1 LQVQELQVQKST
13 LQVQELQV
21 QESTLQVQKSTLAV
35 VALQVQ
41 KSTLAVVA
49 LQVEV
54 QQSTL
59 EVQVELE
66 SCLHHL
72 RPPSPSWLLACH
84 PSAFHRPSLFPQSL
98 KKECLALQK
107 EVQVLEC
114 LALQKSTLLSPFEG
128 RHL

>member
-1 LQVQELQVQKST
+1 VAVAVVALQVEVQKSTTLQLELQVQKST
-13 LQVQELQV
+13 LQVQEL
-21 QESTLQVQKSTLAV
+21 ELQVE
-35 VALQVQ
+35 

-84 PSAFHRPSLFPQSL
+84 PSAFHRPSLFPQIL
-98 KKECLALQK
+98 KKESLALQK